1 MAPRTWPYGTTSMGF
16 HRRKGLPE
24 HFARLVFGASLWL
37 LATGTAGGMDLREA
51 ELFAALDRFDRG
63 DRAGGF
69 EALYQ
74 VTANYPVFLA
84 ARIIQASLL
93 ETEDLTETLVDLVP
107 GPGSGPMKESRDE
120 AYARLAYWFDRP
132 APGHLPEVLI
142 EAGPGRTKVVIADT
156 VRSRLYLFDRSE
168 GQWTTLGDW
177 YASIGRG
184 GTAKRREG
192 DDKTP
197 LGVYFVTM
205 WVGDRHLPELYGSGA
220 LGLNYPNE
228 WDERRRRNGYGIWIH
243 GEPRGLPSR
252 APRWSRGCLTVSNPA
267 LEALVRATGERSIPV
282 IIGERLRWLEPAEHE
297 SHRNDWLARIAYL
310 NGGEGMHR
318 GLGIYGY
325 PVAAGDESSMILV
338 EFHSGRAGGRRWW
351 QYWRENGDGIWRIAH
366 EGPARFR
373 AIHHKGLPRRMP
385 PGGLHRYAP

>member
-1 MAPRTWPYGTTSMGF
+1 MGL
-16 HRRKGLPE
+16 HRRTGLPE
-24 HFARLVFGASLWL
+24 SFTRLAIGAVLWL
-37 LATGTAGGMDLREA
+37 LAAGTAGAMDLREA
-51 ELFAALDRFDRG
+51 ELFAALDRFDYG

-74 VTANYPVFLA
+74 VTANYPDFLA

-93 ETEDLTETLVDLVP
+93 NTEDLTETLVNLVP
-107 GPGSGPMKESRDE
+107 RTDSSPTKEPRNE
-120 AYARLAYWFDRP
+120 AYARLSYWFDRP
-132 APGHLPEVLI
+132 RPGHLPDVLI
-142 EAGPGRTKVVIADT
+142 ETAPDRTKVVVADT
-156 VRSRLYLFDRSE
+156 ARTRLYLFDRSE
-168 GQWTTLGDW
+168 GGWTMLGDW

-205 WVGDRHLPELYGSGA
+205 WVEDRYLPELYGAGA

-228 WDERRRRNGYGIWIH
+228 WDERRRRDGYGIWIH
-243 GEPRGLPSR
+243 GEPRGLKSR

-267 LEALVRATGERSIPV
+267 LETLARAIEEESIPV
-282 IIGERLRWLEPAEHE
+282 IIGKRLRWLAPSEHE
-297 SHRNDWLARIAYL
+297 SHRNEWLTRISYL
-310 NGGEGMHR
+310 NGGEGVRR

-325 PVAAGDESSMILV
+325 PVHAGERSTMILV
-338 EFHSGRAGGRRWW
+338 EFSAARAGGRRWW
-351 QYWRENGDGIWRIAH
+351 QYWRENGNGVWRIAH
-366 EGPARFR
+366 EGPAAFR
-373 AIHHKGLPRRMP
+373 EIHHKGLPPRMP

>member
-1 MAPRTWPYGTTSMGF
+1 MGL
-16 HRRKGLPE
+16 HRRTGLPE
-24 HFARLVFGASLWL
+24 SFTRLAIGAVLWL
-37 LATGTAGGMDLREA
+37 LAAGTAGAMDLREA
-51 ELFAALDRFDRG
+51 ELFAALDRFDYG

-74 VTANYPVFLA
+74 VTANYPDFLA

-93 ETEDLTETLVDLVP
+93 NTEDLTETLVNLVP
-107 GPGSGPMKESRDE
+107 RTDSSPTKEPRNE
-120 AYARLAYWFDRP
+120 AYARLSYWFDRP
-132 APGHLPEVLI
+132 RPGHLPDVLI
-142 EAGPGRTKVVIADT
+142 ETAPDRTKVVVADT
-156 VRSRLYLFDRSE
+156 ARTRLYLFDRSE
-168 GQWTTLGDW
+168 GGWTMLGDW

-205 WVGDRHLPELYGSGA
+205 WVEDRYLPELYGAGA

-228 WDERRRRNGYGIWIH
+228 WDEHRRRDGYGIWIH
-243 GEPRGLPSR
+243 GEPRGLKSR

-267 LEALVRATGERSIPV
+267 LETLARAIEEESIPV
-282 IIGERLRWLEPAEHE
+282 IIGKRLRWLAPSEHE
-297 SHRNDWLARIAYL
+297 SHRNEWLTRISYL
-310 NGGEGMHR
+310 NGGEGVRR

-325 PVAAGDESSMILV
+325 PVHAGERSTMILV
-338 EFHSGRAGGRRWW
+338 EFSAARAGGRRWW
-351 QYWRENGDGIWRIAH
+351 QYWRENGNGVWRIAH
-366 EGPARFR
+366 EGPAAFR
-373 AIHHKGLPRRMP
+373 EIHHKGLPPRMP